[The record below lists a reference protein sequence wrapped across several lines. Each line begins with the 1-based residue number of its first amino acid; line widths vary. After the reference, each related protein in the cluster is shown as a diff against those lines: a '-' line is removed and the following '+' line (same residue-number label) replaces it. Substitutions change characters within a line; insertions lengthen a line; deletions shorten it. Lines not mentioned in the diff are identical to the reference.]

1 MGGHKGLKE
10 VRKIVIDC
18 MKNVH
23 PIYHI
28 KELMIKRELA
38 KDPKL
43 ATENWDRFLPKFR
56 KRRDKKR
63 GPGAGADG
71 ATASGA
77 NEIPVNGEAS
87 TSAAAG
93 APAAGQPPAKKQ
105 KKEKKPYT
113 PFPPAQQPSKIDLQ
127 LESGEYFLK
136 PREKQQ
142 RDEAKRIAKQTQV
155 TATRQEERQKAFVAP
170 EEGAAR
176 ATVGAVGD
184 TKQKKKRQR
193 DEDA

>member
-1 MGGHKGLKE
+1 MLIVLLLGIHQAIELLTQCYVLVQGNTVAAMGGHKGLKE

-63 GPGAGADG
+63 GPGAGANG
-71 ATASGA
+71 ETASGA

-93 APAAGQPPAKKQ
+93 ASASTSGQPPAKKQ

-113 PFPPAQQPSKIDLQ
+113 PFPPAQQPSKVNSPPHFL
-127 LESGEYFLK
+127 LEES
-136 PREKQQ
+136 
-142 RDEAKRIAKQTQV
+142 IC
-155 TATRQEERQKAFVAP
+155 
-170 EEGAAR
+170 
-176 ATVGAVGD
+176 
-184 TKQKKKRQR
+184 
-193 DEDA
+193 